1 MTGREKRRSRVKKRQ
16 RRSPSKK
23 PKGTL
28 IVTEGRVTEKE
39 YFEALIQRLGI
50 VSDVEVRASGGASPT
65 SVVKVARDAIRGN
78 EDYNRIFC
86 VIDRDDHGDYDNA
99 LMEIDKLNSS
109 SDVEVVAIPSFPSFE
124 YWLYLHKKYSTKPY
138 SSYGSPAGEMIEDLK
153 KIDIFKGYDKSIP
166 ESLFNALYKNCKLAT
181 ENANKAL
188 EHIHKNTSVKNY
200 HEDPSTRIH
209 FVVGNLKQ
217 LAQRRAR

>member
-1 MTGREKRRSRVKKRQ
+1 MTGRERSGRRARNRL
-16 RRSPSKK
+16 RGSPTKK
-23 PKGTL
+23 PKRVL
-28 IVTEGRVTEKE
+28 IVTEGQITEKE
-39 YFEALIQRLGI
+39 YFEALIRRLGI

-65 SVVKVARDAIRGN
+65 SVVKVVRDAIERKK
-78 EDYNRIFC
+78 EYNRIFC
-86 VIDRDDHGDYDNA
+86 VIDRDDHGDYDSA
-99 LMEIDKLNSS
+99 LKEIDEVNSS

-138 SSYGSPAGEMIEDLK
+138 SSYGSPAGEMIKDLK